1 MGATMKWIFTCG
13 VIGMASI
20 LSVSTA
26 LGSGPDRVKTAVGE
40 IEGAG
45 PQANGVRAF
54 KGIPF
59 AAPPVGELRFA
70 APQPVEHW
78 SASNRRRPSGRA
90 ACKRRCSA
98 T

>member
-1 MGATMKWIFTCG
+1 
-13 VIGMASI
+13 MASI

-26 LGSGPDRVKTAVGE
+26 MGAGADRVKTAAGE
-40 IEGAG
+40 IEGTG
-45 PQANGVRAF
+45 PRANGVREF

-70 APQPVEHW
+70 APQPVEHGP
-78 SASNRRRPSGRA
+78 ASSRRRRSGRA